1 MAPAHPQAT
10 GVAVYSALLIKSEA
24 LGVNIVRFCRYLYC
38 NYGFVNRPFKDALD
52 DLLQQI

>member
-10 GVAVYSALLIKSEA
+10 GEAVYSALLIKSEA
-24 LGVNIVRFCRYLYC
+24 LGVNNVRFCRYLYC